1 MSILHINKS
10 IGVIMTNVI
19 LCGGNGT
26 RLWPLSR
33 TLMPK
38 QFIKIIDDLSLF
50 QETVLRNN
58 KLTNK
63 FLIVCN
69 EAHYFIALDQIED
82 IKKQLNSTCDFKFI
96 LESQRKD
103 TAAAIVLA
111 TLAVKSDEILFVTPS
126 DHLIKDEK
134 KYLNCINKSIKSVKK
149 GFLNLFGIQAT
160 SPETAYGYI
169 KANKKTVEEFCEKP
183 DLEQAKVY
191 IKSKKY
197 FWNSGMFCFKAGVL
211 LSEVK
216 RYYKDLFELTSKA
229 YNHSVNENP
238 LRIPVKYMQNI
249 PSISIDYAV
258 MEHSKRLKLIKANFI
273 WSDLGSFDSI
283 SEHISKEDGNG
294 SLYAD
299 EKPLMMNSKNNL
311 VISKSKKISLLDVD
325 DLIVVDTADALLIT
339 KKGKSQNIKELVEKL
354 KVKNPTLV
362 DINPLVHRPW
372 GTYNLLDENSSYKF
386 KTITVKPGKRLS
398 LQKHFH
404 RNEHWVVV
412 SGTATVTIGET
423 EKLVKTNESVY
434 IPMGEK
440 HRLSNDGKINLTIVE
455 VQVGQYLQEDDI
467 VRFEDD
473 FKR

>member
-1 MSILHINKS
+1 
-10 IGVIMTNVI
+10 MTNVI

-50 QETVLRNN
+50 QETVIRNN

-82 IKKQLNSTCDFKFI
+82 IKKQLDKDCDFKFI

-103 TAAAIVLA
+103 TGAAIVLA
-111 TLAVKSDEILFVTPS
+111 TLSVKTDEILFVTPS
-126 DHLIKDEK
+126 DHLIKDDK
-134 KYLNCINKSIKSVKK
+134 KYLKSIHKSIKNVKN
-149 GFLNLFGIQAT
+149 GFLSLFGIKAT
-160 SPETAYGYI
+160 SPEIAYGYI
-169 KANKKTVEEFCEKP
+169 KANKKNVEKFCEKP
-183 DLEQAKVY
+183 NLELAKKY

-197 FWNSGMFCFKAGVL
+197 FWNSGMFCFKAEVL

-216 RYYKDLFELTSKA
+216 KYYKELFKFTSKA
-229 YNHSVNENP
+229 YTHSINENP
-238 LRIPVKYMQNI
+238 LRIPAEYMQNI

-258 MEHSKRLKLIKANFI
+258 MEHSKRLKLIKADFV

-283 SEHISKEDGNG
+283 DEHISKEGGNG
-294 SLYAD
+294 TIYNE
-299 EKPLMMNSKNNL
+299 EKPLMVNSKNNL
-311 VISKSKKISLLDVD
+311 VISKSKKVSLLDVD
-325 DLIVVDTADALLIT
+325 DLIVVETTDAVLIT

-354 KVKNPTLV
+354 KEQNPTLV

-412 SGTATVTIGET
+412 SGTATVSIGDT
-423 EKLVKTNESVY
+423 EKLVRTNESVY

-440 HRLSNDGKINLTIVE
+440 HRLTNDGKINLTIVE

>member
-1 MSILHINKS
+1 
-10 IGVIMTNVI
+10 MTNVI

-33 TLMPK
+33 TMMPK

-63 FLIVCN
+63 FVIVCN
-69 EAHYFIALDQIED
+69 EEHYFIALDQLED
-82 IKKQLNSTCDFKFI
+82 IKKQLNDACDFKFI

-111 TLAVKSDEILFVTPS
+111 TLSVKSDEILFVTPS
-126 DHLIKDEK
+126 DHLIKNEK
-134 KYLNCINKSIKSVKK
+134 KYIKCINRSIKSVNK
-149 GFLNLFGIQAT
+149 GFLNLFGIKAT
-160 SPETAYGYI
+160 SAETAYGYI
-169 KANKKTVEEFCEKP
+169 KANKKNVEKFCEKP
-183 DLEQAKVY
+183 NIELAKEY
-191 IKSKKY
+191 IKNKKY

-216 RYYKDLFELTSKA
+216 RYYKDLFVLTSKA
-229 YNHSVNENP
+229 YNHSINENP
-238 LRIPVKYMQNI
+238 LRVPVKYMQNI

-258 MEHSKRLKLIKANFI
+258 MEHSKILKLVKADFI

-283 SEHISKEDGNG
+283 DEHISKEDTNG
-294 SLYAD
+294 FIYSED
-299 EKPLMMNSKNNL
+299 KPLTLNAKNNL
-311 VISKSKKISLLDVD
+311 VISKSKKVSLLDVD
-325 DLIVVDTADALLIT
+325 DLIVVDTDDALLIT
-339 KKGKSQNIKELVEKL
+339 KKGKSQNIKELVSKL
-354 KVKNPTLV
+354 KVKDASLV

-412 SGTATVTIGET
+412 SGTATVTIGENK
-423 EKLVKTNESVY
+423 KLIRTNESVY

-440 HRLSNDGKINLTIVE
+440 HRLANDGKIDLTIVE

-467 VRFEDD
+467 IRFEDD
-473 FKR
+473 FKRE